1 MKKLLLLLLIPCLLL
16 CSCNAFGGESNEE
29 TTIEIE
35 ALGVTIKNVS
45 STQIPDEN
53 GDLQTISIG
62 FPSDD
67 FDSLFPLTQGLV
79 RVDFLKDASG
89 NDVMIE
95 FETENRELKI
105 KSIQVF
111 SPREREL
118 TKADVE
124 QIKKGMTV
132 SEVVY
137 LLGVPHYAWAGG
149 IMQSYYVLED
159 GTTRYSITW
168 ERRMIDGIQKTVVV
182 SGDIE
187 ED

>member
-45 STQIPDEN
+45 SIQIPDEN

-67 FDSLFPLTQGLV
+67 FDSLFPDAHNLIEVT
-79 RVDFLKDASG
+79 FLKDASG

-95 FETENRELKI
+95 FEKGDV

-149 IMQSYYVLED
+149 IIQSYYVLED
-159 GTTRYSITW
+159 GTRYSITW
-168 ERRMIDGIQKTVVV
+168 AQRMIDGLQVVQ
-182 SGDIE
+182 SGDIS